1 MRAPRVWA
9 EEEIDQLRNL
19 FEEYKDAMDPI
30 NRILDHLTVKRPKA
44 RVIDKIMGIGHLLTY
59 FYISNKYFFPLCLEL
74 GLCDDKKKLKK
85 KRTQRRLKEGDP
97 GYLKSASESDSAL
110 DDSTEYDTYESGS
123 DDEQEDLQESIRT
136 KALDASQNPVCKPG
150 IRWLKSC
157 LDDELE
163 DRDTIEDEDENEP
176 VPIVPI
182 TEECILAMDCSAF
195 LSILA
200 LIGLSPP
207 NEQEQYWRIPTD
219 FSSRK
224 LSEKSKFL
232 GQLEEDELDMSVLDL
247 SLVVLSKPKKEKKMK
262 KVKKKKTWMPMRRAL
277 TAEVADRIHNAVN
290 VATSSTADNA
300 KVNTKKKSKRIVAAQ
315 ESSSESEKE
324 KQNEDETYDDEKAIQ
339 NPKSRSF
346 IESSDED
353 SDTKTTVAK
362 IGKNRPLIKSD
373 DSSSDE
379 DKSNKGITTQ
389 PKRQRLPSSSSS
401 SGVDDPWP
409 VPRVPSDTEGDVTK
423 TTVEASTTLN
433 TTTRS
438 RSISTSSSKSYRSR
452 SSLSSFSSSSSR
464 SPSRSPPRL
473 LSSNSNTP
481 KRTRSSP
488 SPAKSEKKLKR
499 APPTDS
505 SSEDDEES
513 LPRFMKKK
521 NTSILTSSD
530 ED

>member
-44 RVIDKIMGIGHLLTY
+44 RVIDKIM
-59 FYISNKYFFPLCLEL
+59 EL

-219 FSSRK
+219 FSARK

-324 KQNEDETYDDEKAIQ
+324 KQNEDETDDDEKVTQ

-379 DKSNKGITTQ
+379 DKGNKGITTQ